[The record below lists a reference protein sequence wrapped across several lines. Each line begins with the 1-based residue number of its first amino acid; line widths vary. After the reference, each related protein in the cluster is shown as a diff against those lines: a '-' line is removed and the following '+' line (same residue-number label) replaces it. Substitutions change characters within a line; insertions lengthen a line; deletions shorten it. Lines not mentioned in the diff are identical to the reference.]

1 MAAPGALD
9 SLKLGDRR
17 GFVQFGASRPN
28 NKPYFYGGDTNY
40 FTITGVSA
48 PVSGGITPINVASPY
63 GAGKFIS
70 AGKSE
75 APPDLPSFTMT
86 FREKTKSLP
95 RHWLARNCVL
105 TAYNMGGRCAS
116 MQDMDYGWEG
126 FVEIYSQGSVQDFS
140 PGDRSSF
147 DADTPIE
154 TSMGITADSIY
165 AAGNISLG
173 SKATGATAA
182 ITDLTYA
189 NRRICGDCGP
199 ADDGTQRIYAIET
212 GGVAAKPVMW
222 YSLDGGNTWAS
233 LSVAVAANAEAPS
246 AIRIMGNYVVVLS
259 PTAQG
264 ATQGGY
270 YWVGLN
276 PATGAPSGAFVKV
289 TAGFLDT
296 QEPRDMVVLSPKK
309 AFICCDGGKILI
321 VTDVPAGAVSRSS
334 PIATDLAR
342 IASDGFDTIVAVGV
356 TGGIVKS
363 INGGDT
369 FASTTTQ
376 PSGTPTFTGVQVLD
390 PYRYWVISATGAW
403 WTQDGAETAW
413 TAASLPLTL
422 AGATDIQFATQ
433 EVGFIA
439 YASGGI
445 ARLLATIN
453 GGYSWIR
460 ADFINPRVQG
470 MPSATISSFTRIA
483 VPRTDSNDINAN
495 YLLAA
500 PAAGAG
506 AAYVGAPN
514 IY

>member
-17 GFVQFGASRPN
+17 GFVQFGGARPS

-63 GAGKFIS
+63 GAGRFVQ
-70 AGKSE
+70 AGKSV
-75 APPDLPSFTMT
+75 APADLPSFTLT

-95 RHWLARNCVL
+95 RHWLARNCIL

-126 FVEIYSQGSVQDFS
+126 FVEIYSQGAVQDFT

-154 TSMGITADSIY
+154 TAMGVTADSIY
-165 AAGNISLG
+165 AVGNISLA
-173 SKATGATAA
+173 SKTTGATAA
-182 ITDLTYA
+182 ITDITYA
-189 NRRICGDCGP
+189 NRRVCGDCGP

-212 GGVAAKPVMW
+212 GGVAAKPVLW

-246 AIRIMGNYVVVLS
+246 AIRIMGNYIVVLS
-259 PTAQG
+259 PTAAG
-264 ATQGGY
+264 ASQGGY
-270 YWVGLN
+270 YWVGFN
-276 PATGAPSGAFVKV
+276 PATGVPSGAFVKV
-289 TAGFLDT
+289 TTGFLNN

-309 AFICCDGGKILI
+309 AFIACDGGWILY
-321 VTDVPAGAVSRSS
+321 VTDVPSGAVSRGQ
-334 PIATDLAR
+334 PITTDFTR
-342 IASDGFDTIVAVGV
+342 IASDGLDTIVAVGLS
-356 TGGIVKS
+356 GGIAKS
-363 INGGDT
+363 TNGGDS
-369 FASTTTQ
+369 FSATTTQ
-376 PSGTPTFTGVQVLD
+376 PSGAPAFTGVSVLD
-390 PYRYWVISATGAW
+390 PYRYWAISATGAW

-422 AGATDIQFATQ
+422 AGATDIVFATQ
-433 EVGFIA
+433 EAGFIA
-439 YASGGI
+439 YASGGV
-445 ARLLATIN
+445 AKLLATIN
-453 GGYSWIR
+453 GGVSWIR
-460 ADFINPRVQG
+460 ADFANPRVQG
-470 MPSATISSFTRIA
+470 MPTATITSFTRIA
-483 VPRTDSNDINAN
+483 VPLTDSNDTNAN

-506 AAYVGAPN
+506 AAFVGAPN